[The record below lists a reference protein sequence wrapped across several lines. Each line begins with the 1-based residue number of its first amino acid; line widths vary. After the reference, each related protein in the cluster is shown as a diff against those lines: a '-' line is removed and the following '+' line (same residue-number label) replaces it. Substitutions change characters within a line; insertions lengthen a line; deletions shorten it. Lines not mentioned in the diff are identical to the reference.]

1 MRLIDADELKEK
13 LKPESY
19 WTYTHEYGDA
29 IPVGWAMSAID
40 NAPTVRNEY
49 IRGYEAAMREYKRPQ
64 GEWVFDTNVSATVC
78 SRCGGTAPI
87 RISFGVQVES
97 NYCPDCGAKMKGDA
111 E

>member
-1 MRLIDADELKEK
+1 MNNDLISREALKKEIEN
-13 LKPESY
+13 LIGYSLSY
-19 WTYTHEYGDA
+19 EA
-29 IPVGWAMSAID
+29 ILNAID

-49 IRGYEAAMREYKRPQ
+49 MRGYEAAMRECKRPQ
-64 GEWVFDTNVSATVC
+64 GDWVFDTNVSATVC